1 MITLDRLQQ
10 IIPPDQALANKALG
24 VALQQIAGISNNP
37 LPVMANVISQ
47 METTKDLPLV
57 EGLTQPVP
65 ADVTAFYTSTFNQG
79 SYSTAQT
86 NIINSIGVPS
96 GIGYTDPITGA
107 IGNIATMNVSG
118 LQTTYQVMLNCV
130 NGVYDAPG
138 PDPGVIPILIPSGP
152 YAGTYPDADACFNT
166 ALIPGAKANIVTLV
180 ATYPVQ
186 TTSMN
191 NNWYGMGNQFS
202 NEQYS
207 QYQAN
212 INFSQQTANQQGSIF
227 GFVYSLPTYATD
239 TAQGGMTQYLEGVAD
254 LSTFT
259 GQCIV
264 GALREGRNTVALR
277 NAGVTTNNTIPAN
290 PIPPTP
296 PANLIPSTYTTAQ
309 AVASPVV
316 QTHWAKGLNT

>member
-10 IIPPDQALANKALG
+10 IIPPNQALANKALS

-47 METTKDLPLV
+47 LETTKDLPLV
-57 EGLTQPVP
+57 EGLNQPVP
-65 ADVTAFYTSTFNQG
+65 PDVTAFYTSTFNQG

-86 NIINSIGVPS
+86 NIVNSIGVPS
-96 GIGYTDPITGA
+96 GIGYTDPIVGA
-107 IGNIATMNVSG
+107 IGNIATMNVSS
-118 LQTTYQVMLNCV
+118 LQTTYSIMANVV
-130 NGVYDAPG
+130 AGVYN
-138 PDPGVIPILIPSGP
+138 IPTELGYYVLIPSGP
-152 YAGTYPDADACFNT
+152 YAGRYDDEDACFNS
-166 ALIPGAKANIVTLV
+166 ALIPGAKANIANLV
-180 ATYPVQ
+180 VSYPTQ
-186 TTSMN
+186 TSSMN

-212 INFSQQTANQQGSIF
+212 INFSLQTANQQGSIF

-239 TAQGGMTQYLEGVAD
+239 TDQGGMSQYLEGVAD

-264 GALREGRNTVALR
+264 GALREGRNSVALR

-296 PANLIPSTYTTAQ
+296 TANLIPSTYTPAQ
-309 AVASPVV
+309 AAASPVV
-316 QTHWAKGLNT
+316 HTHWAKGLNT

>member
-47 METTKDLPLV
+47 METTRDLPLV

-86 NIINSIGVPS
+86 NIVNSIGVPS
-96 GIGYTDPITGA
+96 GIGYTGAIANA
-107 IGNIATMNVSG
+107 IGNISTMNVAG

-166 ALIPGAKANIVTLV
+166 ALIPGAKANIATLV
-180 ATYPVQ
+180 VNYPVQ

-191 NNWYGMGNQFS
+191 SGWYGMGNQFS

-207 QYQAN
+207 QYSAN

-239 TAQGGMTQYLEGVAD
+239 TDQGGMTQYLEGVAD
-254 LSTFT
+254 LGTFT

-264 GALREGRNTVALR
+264 GALREARNTVALR

-290 PIPPTP
+290 PIPATPT
-296 PANLIPSTYTTAQ
+296 ANLIPSTYTPAQ

-316 QTHWAKGLNT
+316 HTHWAKGINT